1 MTRSYMLRR
10 ASPRFIPAAMTRALV
25 FACPRDIGANSLRL
39 EFREGTS
46 AETSDA
52 PITHS
57 RNAPLYRYRAVERKA
72 YRAGQ
77 RSGAWLVA

>member
-1 MTRSYMLRR
+1 
-10 ASPRFIPAAMTRALV
+10 MTRALV

-39 EFREGTS
+39 GFREGTS

-57 RNAPLYRYRAVERKA
+57 RNVPLYRYRAVERKA
-72 YRAGQ
+72 YR
-77 RSGAWLVA
+77 LVTQGNRVNKQEARFRTEVPELQATKGH

>member
-1 MTRSYMLRR
+1 
-10 ASPRFIPAAMTRALV
+10 MTRALV

-46 AETSDA
+46 SEASDA

-57 RNAPLYRYRAVERKA
+57 RNVLLYRYRAVERKA
-72 YRAGQ
+72 YRWISLVDVYRVAGGLTFPADCCNAAS
-77 RSGAWLVA
+77 RA